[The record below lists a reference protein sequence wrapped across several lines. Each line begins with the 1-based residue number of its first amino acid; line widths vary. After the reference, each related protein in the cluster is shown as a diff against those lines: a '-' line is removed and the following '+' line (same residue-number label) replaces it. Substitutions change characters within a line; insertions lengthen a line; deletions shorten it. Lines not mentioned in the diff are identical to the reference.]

1 MESAFVDDTLQ
12 KRFSVTDFLEFILKE
27 FNVHAVEM
35 RYSVSKILPSFPIMF
50 IIYASCTLGTIFM
63 LLPHEQV
70 DGSPVPILVFKD
82 QPKAFHAFLISI
94 MFSFTGA
101 FSALL
106 IQRRP
111 RVERLCR
118 VYAMASMMLAIAI
131 LLYAIAHWDCRYL
144 PRLAEHKIR
153 IWMEKFTSLC

>member
-1 MESAFVDDTLQ
+1 MESACADDQ
-12 KRFSVTDFLEFILKE
+12 KRFSVTDFLEYILKE

-50 IIYASCTLGTIFM
+50 IIYASCTLGTVFM

-111 RVERLCR
+111 RVERFCR
-118 VYAMASMMLAIAI
+118 VYAMASMILAIAI
-131 LLYAIAHWDCRYL
+131 LLYAIAHWDCS
-144 PRLAEHKIR
+144 
-153 IWMEKFTSLC
+153 FTLLLQIVKVQTEDYVM

>member
-1 MESAFVDDTLQ
+1 MESAFVDDNLQ
-12 KRFSVTDFLEFILKE
+12 KRCSVTGILEYILKE

-111 RVERLCR
+111 RVERFCR

-131 LLYAIAHWDCRYL
+131 LLYAIAHWDCTYL
-144 PRLAEHKIR
+144 PLLAEQKIR
-153 IWMEKFTSLC
+153 IWMKKFTTLC